1 VFGLDNLT
9 PMAAQDPSA
18 EEAPQS
24 QAEMVASSELEPVTP
39 PIVYELYHPLCP
51 AAHRVCCATATA
63 TAVLFPAVT
72 TKHQHTTDE
81 NIYEEAARYPALK

>member
-1 VFGLDNLT
+1 MDNLT

-18 EEAPQS
+18 EEAPQP

-39 PIVYELYHPLCP
+39 PPIVYELYHPLRP
-51 AAHRVCCATATA
+51 AAHRVCCATA

-72 TKHQHTTDE
+72 TKHQRTTDE